1 VRSVTIARNYAE
13 ALFELDEGA
22 GELAERGELIEAVAA
37 AIQTTPTIADVLMSP
52 RVPKTEK
59 VRLVGQGLASAPK
72 GFRLFVQAVVKRG
85 RAPLLPEIA
94 TEYAQLLDQKLGR
107 VRAGVTLAREPDAKL
122 RAAIERDLARAL
134 NKQVIANFATD
145 PAILGG
151 TIVRVGDR
159 VYDGSVRRRMT
170 RLRRQLLGR

>member
-1 VRSVTIARNYAE
+1 MRSVTIARNYSE
-13 ALFELDEGA
+13 ALFSL
-22 GELAERGELIEAVAA
+22 GEQADQTAEYGDLIDAVAA
-37 AIQTTPTIADVLMSP
+37 AIQTTPKIAALLMSP

-59 VRLVGQGLASAPK
+59 VRLIGEGLKTAPK
-72 GFRLFVQAVVKRG
+72 PFRLFVQAVVKRG

-94 TEYAQLLDQKLGR
+94 TEYAKLLDQKLGR
-107 VRAGVTLAREPDAKL
+107 VRAGVTLAREPNSKL
-122 RAAIERDLARAL
+122 RETIERDLSQAL
-134 NKQVIANFATD
+134 GKQVIATYSTD

-159 VYDGSVRRRMT
+159 VYDGSVRRRMA